1 MRWHIFVI
9 GKPKLD
15 FARLGVEEYLGRLKP
30 FAPAEIVYLKSTVQ
44 AGESL
49 ALLERS
55 KAMFRV
61 VLDERGEHLGSR
73 ALAKRIGDW
82 ELHSKRDLALLIG
95 GADGHTDDV
104 RQAAG
109 WTWSL
114 SKLTL
119 QHELALVVALEQLY
133 RAYTIKS
140 GLPYHRD

>member
-1 MRWHIFVI
+1 MRWHILAV

-15 FARLGVEEYLGRLKP
+15 FAKLGVDEYLGRLKP
-30 FAPAEIVYLKSTVQ
+30 FVPTEISYLKASSKEDESTN
-44 AGESL
+44 
-49 ALLERS
+49 LLDRS

-61 VLDERGEHLGSR
+61 VLDERGEHLPSR
-73 ALAKRIGDW
+73 QLAKKINEW
-82 ELHSKRDLALLIG
+82 EIHARRDLALIIG

-109 WTWSL
+109 WCWSL

-133 RAYTIKS
+133 RAYTIKA